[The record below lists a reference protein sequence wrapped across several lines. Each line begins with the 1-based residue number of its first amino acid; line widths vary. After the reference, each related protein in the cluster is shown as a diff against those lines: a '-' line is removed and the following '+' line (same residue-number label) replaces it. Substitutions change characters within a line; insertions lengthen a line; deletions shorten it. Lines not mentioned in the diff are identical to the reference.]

1 MQGIKTIF
9 IDQMPT
15 YLVSK
20 KVHFML
26 ASKFSTVF
34 QPCSLAVL
42 KKDKAKFKVA
52 LRQYLNTYTIYFVDE
67 FFVYE
72 NDLYDCFVKC

>member
-1 MQGIKTIF
+1 
-9 IDQMPT
+9 
-15 YLVSK
+15 
-20 KVHFML
+20 ML

-42 KKDKAKFKVA
+42 KKDKARFKVA
-52 LRQYLNTYTIYFVDE
+52 LRHYLNTCTIYFADE
-67 FFVYE
+67 FFVCK